1 MSVQHSYTNHFIL
14 YVISMKTLMKVS
26 YENLMKFYMFL
37 SLYITDYLIRLAFWI
52 IPIGF

>member
-26 YENLMKFYMFL
+26 YENLMKVSYENLMKFYMFL
-37 SLYITDYLIRLAFWI
+37 SLYI
-52 IPIGF
+52 